1 MINLNET
8 TLNSSHLDPFDS
20 DRLLSQL
27 EAELSR
33 AEEVKLATRTELM
46 VAGSAFHAPNVP
58 SLGGVSGPPGQSVML
73 EFGQKQVEEALRSI
87 FGSGAPAVSSPPGAP
102 PSASKHVISPMFLNL
117 DERPFEGISEGRK
130 VFDVASVRRD
140 FPILNERING
150 HPLVWF
156 DNAATTQKPNQVI
169 DRISHY
175 YRHESSNIHRAAHT
189 LAARST
195 EAYESARK
203 KVVRF
208 LNASSEKEIVFVRGA
223 TEAINL
229 AANTWGEQN
238 ISSGDEIL
246 VTWLEH
252 HSNIVPWQ
260 LLAARKGA
268 KVIPV
273 PINELGEV
281 RLEEFSRLLGPRVK
295 LVAFTHVSNS
305 LGTINP
311 IAEMTAMAQ
320 RRGAKV
326 LIDGAQAVSHIKVDV
341 QALGADFYVFS
352 GHKIFGPTGIGVLYG
367 KLDLLES
374 LPPWQGG
381 GNMIE
386 DVKFHSTRFQPAP
399 ARFEAGTG
407 NIADAVGLGAA
418 LDYVMELGLENIAR
432 YEHDLLEYGLDR
444 MNEVPGL
451 RKIGNAKERTSV
463 MSFTL
468 DGFTPNEVGQ
478 ALDKEGIAVRSGHH
492 CAQPTL
498 RHFGLEASVR
508 PSLAFYNT
516 KEEVDKL
523 IDVLSRLKMR

>member
-1 MINLNET
+1 MVDMNNSLNPISV
-8 TLNSSHLDPFDS
+8 SSFQFSPNDTSNIGRDPFDAQELM
-20 DRLLSQL
+20 RQA
-27 EAELSR
+27 EAEFS
-33 AEEVKLATRTELM
+33 KLGGTQ
-46 VAGSAFHAPNVP
+46 
-58 SLGGVSGPPGQSVML
+58 SLGAPSNVGVPGVHGFS
-73 EFGQKQVEEALRSI
+73 EGQGLIEQALRSI
-87 FGSGAPAVSSPPGAP
+87 LNPRPPEMPQSTP
-102 PSASKHVISPMFLNL
+102 PSLSAGSFDSHIAKPSKTQFFNV
-117 DERPFEGISEGRK
+117 EAVRK
-130 VFDVASVRRD
+130 D
-140 FPILNERING
+140 FPILKERVNG
-150 HPLVWF
+150 HQLVWL

-169 DRISHY
+169 DRISDF

-203 KVVRF
+203 KVARF
-208 LNASSEKEIVFVRGA
+208 LNAPSENEIIFVRGA

-238 ISSGDEIL
+238 ISAGDEIV

-268 KVIPV
+268 KIVPV
-273 PINELGEV
+273 PINERGEV
-281 RLEEFSRLLGPRVK
+281 RMEEFARLISPKVK
-295 LVAFTHVSNS
+295 LVAITHVSNA

-311 IAEMTAMAQ
+311 VAEMTAIAH
-320 RRGAKV
+320 RLGAKV

-341 QALGADFYVFS
+341 QTLGADFYAFS
-352 GHKIFGPTGIGVLYG
+352 GHKVFGPTGIGVLYG
-367 KLDLLES
+367 KRDVLAT

-386 DVKFHSTRFQPAP
+386 DVTFHSTKFQPPP

-432 YEHDLLEYGLDR
+432 YEHELLEYSLMSMAD
-444 MNEVPGL
+444 VPGL
-451 RKIGNAKERTSV
+451 NFVGGARERTSV
-463 MSFTL
+463 LSFTL
-468 DGFTPNEVGQ
+468 QGYSPQEVGT
-478 ALDKEGIAVRSGHH
+478 ALDREGIAVRSGHH

-498 RHFGLEASVR
+498 RHFGLEACVR
-508 PSLAFYNT
+508 PSLAFYNM
-516 KEEVDKL
+516 KEEIDKL
-523 IDVLSRLKMR
+523 VHVLRRLKAN